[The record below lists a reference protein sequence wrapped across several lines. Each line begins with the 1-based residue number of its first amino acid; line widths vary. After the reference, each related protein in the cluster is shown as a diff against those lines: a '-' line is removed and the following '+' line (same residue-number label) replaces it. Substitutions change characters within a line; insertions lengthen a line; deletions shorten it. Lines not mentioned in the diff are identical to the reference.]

1 MIERQLSKGARK
13 KQSDDTLDGHTADVK
28 VVDVKQVR
36 EEQLHRYMV
45 GPDPICVPIDRK
57 ID

>member
-13 KQSDDTLDGHTADVK
+13 KQSDDTLDGHTTDVK
-28 VVDVKQVR
+28 VVDVKRVR
-36 EEQLHRYMV
+36 EEQLHCYIV